1 MKFVRSIADLL
12 IAVVFMTVYISG
24 CGSTA
29 GLTTDDD
36 TDGTDDPT
44 LVAVSDIAVTA
55 TQNSINPGQ
64 TTTVTATV
72 YSASGSTIPGAT
84 VIFTLDQPTLASI
97 TGSAL
102 TSAEGVAAATFEA
115 RNLSGEVK
123 VYATVG
129 SITSSTPAT
138 ISILDQISPV
148 AMTLEANPTS
158 VLVEG
163 TATLTA
169 TVFKDTTKTQTVEN
183 GTTVLFSMENELY
196 GTVSSMSAT
205 NNGRAT
211 ATFEASQTAGFATIN
226 ATSGSVTASIQVQVL
241 PASAV
246 AISFLSAEPDVIVLK
261 GSGGNEV
268 STLEFMVKDSND
280 QPVTDVNVSF
290 LMKGPNG
297 GEYIDDTDQ
306 TPNELNVSTGLDGI
320 ASVRL
325 YSGTVAGP
333 VTISGSIVTS
343 GTTITSTSSVISIGG
358 GVPSAK
364 RFQIGSELINIPGF
378 WKKNLTTDVSVYL
391 ADRFGNYNMLNG
403 TSVSFVCESGLSID
417 TSTVT
422 ADDQGIATVTVRT
435 QNTPEVVT
443 KLASEV
449 ALVKEIAGENIPG
462 ENRVPGL
469 YVGADKYNW
478 GFPRLGYCSVM
489 AYTLGEEHFDDTNA
503 NGLWDSTESFIDTI
517 ADPFIDYNDDGLY
530 TGPGADDPEEIFIDS
545 GDDSKNGVWDGNKY
559 IFSNHLILITDKPII
574 LFSIGGFELLNDSS
588 IEFNVLICDINL
600 NPPTEGTTLTVS
612 ASGGTLTGKTAYT
625 FSGKER
631 VEPIGFEYKLE
642 DDDSENDTKK
652 RVEVK
657 VSLVWET
664 ITITESVVGTIR

>member
-102 TSAEGVAAATFEA
+102 TSTEGVAAATFEA

-169 TVFKDTTKTQTVEN
+169 TVFKDTAKTQTVEN

-196 GTVSSMSAT
+196 GTVSSTSST

-211 ATFEASQTAGFATIN
+211 ATFEASQSAGFATIN

-246 AISFLSAEPDVIVLK
+246 AISFLSAEPDVIALK

-268 STLEFMVKDSND
+268 STLKFMVKDSND

-333 VTISGSIVTS
+333 VTISGAIVTS

-364 RFQIGSELINIPGF
+364 RFQIGSELINLPGF

-435 QNTPEVVT
+435 QNIPEVVT
-443 KLASEV
+443 KLASEE
-449 ALVKEIAGENIPG
+449 ALVNEIAGTDEIP
-462 ENRVPGL
+462 EL
-469 YVGADKYNW
+469 YVGADKINW

-530 TGPGADDPEEIFIDS
+530 TGPGADDPEEIFIAS
-545 GDDSKNGVWDGNKY
+545 GDESLNSLWDGNKY
-559 IFSNHLILITDKPII
+559 IFSNHLIRITDKPII
-574 LFSIGGFELLNDSS
+574 LFSTESFDIPNDRFINFS
-588 IEFNVLICDINL
+588 VLICDINL

-631 VEPIGFEYKLE
+631 VEASGFEYKLE
-642 DDDSENDTKK
+642 DDDSENNTKK

-657 VSLVWET
+657 VSLVWEK
-664 ITITESVVGTIR
+664 ITITNSVVGTIH

>member
-1 MKFVRSIADLL
+1 MSTILLVLYIA
-12 IAVVFMTVYISG
+12 G

-55 TQNSINPGQ
+55 TQNSINPGR

-102 TSAEGVAAATFEA
+102 TSTEGVAAATFEA
-115 RNLSGEVK
+115 RSLSGEVK

-169 TVFKDTTKTQTVEN
+169 TVFKDTAKTQTVEN

-196 GTVSSMSAT
+196 GTVSSTSST

-211 ATFEASQTAGFATIN
+211 ATFEASQSAGFATIN

-246 AISFLSAEPDVIVLK
+246 AISFLSAEPDVIALK

-268 STLEFMVKDSND
+268 STLKFMVKDSND

-333 VTISGSIVTS
+333 VTISGAIVTS

-364 RFQIGSELINIPGF
+364 RFQIGSELINLPGF

-435 QNTPEVVT
+435 QNIPEVVT
-443 KLASEV
+443 KLASEE
-449 ALVKEIAGENIPG
+449 ALVNEIAGTDEIEGTDEIP
-462 ENRVPGL
+462 EL
-469 YVGADKYNW
+469 YVGADQINW

-517 ADPFIDYNDDGLY
+517 ADPFIDYNDDGLC

-545 GDDSKNGVWDGNKY
+545 GDERLNSLWDGNKY

-574 LFSIGGFELLNDSS
+574 LFSMESFDIPNDRFIKFS
-588 IEFNVLICDINL
+588 VLICDINL

-631 VEPIGFEYKLE
+631 VEASGFEYKLE

-657 VSLVWET
+657 VSLVWEK
-664 ITITESVVGTIR
+664 ITITNSVVGTIR